1 MKLFFSFLLSICI
14 AGSVFA
20 QMSGYGSSHNDD
32 VELGANNTTGAHGIA
47 LGNAVKMRGYLST
60 IVHRGYAHSDKDK
73 NGFDGTLINA
83 DTDFLI
89 DFSPVTAE
97 IHLALGDT
105 KENSRSVLPPTDLLE
120 QAFGRYSFSNDL
132 HLTFGRQSTVLGF
145 DSDEP
150 TNRYT
155 ISRAYQSA
163 VLPSPHSGLITS
175 GKNYVD
181 GIRLN
186 YNNGSFGFVFG
197 LHDTY
202 FYNKNIDGNSS
213 VNSELNDGL
222 GIDLAASMMLFDGFE
237 ARIGLA
243 TEEVKYESAGNSGNL
258 ESDIDHQFNVAL
270 IWNPGPLTLAW
281 ELDTFHRSNDIN
293 GWNTMLL
300 GNYAFSDFLSAT
312 LRYAH
317 VDIEKERSDIYTL
330 AMLMAVSDHFDLNFE
345 YNRVEGEDLNQFAVQ
360 GIVSY

>member
-1 MKLFFSFLLSICI
+1 MKTIFSFLMSLFF
-14 AGSVFA
+14 AGSLFA
-20 QMSGYGSSHNDD
+20 QMSGYGSSHHDG
-32 VELGANNTTGAHGIA
+32 VALGANETTGAHGIA

-60 IVHRGYAHSDKDK
+60 IVHRGYAHSDTDK
-73 NGFDGTLINA
+73 NGYDGTLINA

-105 KENSRSVLPPTDLLE
+105 DGSGNAVVAPSDLLE
-120 QAFGRYSFSNDL
+120 QAFGRYSFSSDL
-132 HLTFGRQSTVLGF
+132 HLTFGRQVTVLGF

-155 ISRAYQSA
+155 ITRAYQTAASTDN
-163 VLPSPHSGLITS
+163 ITS

-186 YNNGSFGFVFG
+186 YNNGGFGFVFG
-197 LHDTY
+197 LYDTY
-202 FYNKNIDGNSS
+202 FNPTNNFDSNSS
-213 VNSELNDGL
+213 NPQAELNDGL
-222 GIDLAASMMLFDGFE
+222 GVDLAASMMLFDGFE
-237 ARIGLA
+237 ARLGFA
-243 TEEVKYESAGNSGNL
+243 TEETKYVDGNRSRP
-258 ESDIDHQFNVAL
+258 ESDVDHQFNVAL
-270 IWNPGPLTLAW
+270 IWNLSPLTLAW

-300 GNYAFSDFLSAT
+300 ANYAFSDFLSAT

-317 VDIEKERSDIYTL
+317 VDVEEERSDIFTL
-330 AMLMAVSDHFDLNFE
+330 AMLMAVNDHFDLNVE
-345 YNRVEGEDLNQFAVQ
+345 YNRVEGDDLNQFAVQ

>member
-1 MKLFFSFLLSICI
+1 
-14 AGSVFA
+14 
-20 QMSGYGSSHNDD
+20 MSGYGSSHNDG
-32 VELGANNTTGAHGIA
+32 VELGANHTTGAHGIA

-60 IVHRGYAHSDKDK
+60 IVHRGYVHSSLGADK
-73 NGFDGTLINA
+73 NGYDGTLINA

-105 KENSRSVLPPTDLLE
+105 DGSAVASPSALLE
-120 QAFGRYSFSNDL
+120 QAFGRYSFSSDL
-132 HLTFGRQSTVLGF
+132 HLTFGRQVTVLGF

-155 ISRAYQSA
+155 ITRAYQTA
-163 VLPSPHSGLITS
+163 VSTENITS

-186 YNNGSFGFVFG
+186 YNNGTFGFVFG

-202 FYNKNIDGNSS
+202 FNSA
-213 VNSELNDGL
+213 NNQNLGKDSELNDGL
-222 GIDLAASMMLFDGFE
+222 GVDLAASILLFDGFE
-237 ARIGLA
+237 ARLGVA
-243 TEEVKYESAGNSGNL
+243 FEEVKREDGSSNPITQL
-258 ESDIDHQFNVAL
+258 ESDTDHQFNTAL
-270 IWNPGPLTLAW
+270 IWKPGPLTLAW

-300 GNYAFSDFLSAT
+300 ANYAFSDFLSAT

-317 VDIEKERSDIYTL
+317 VDVEEERSDIYTL
-330 AMLMAVSDHFDLNFE
+330 AMLMAVNDHFDLNFE
-345 YNRVEGEDLNQFAVQ
+345 YNRVEGDDLNQFAVQ

>member
-1 MKLFFSFLLSICI
+1 MKLFFSFLLSICV

-20 QMSGYGSSHNDD
+20 QMSGYGSSHNDG
-32 VELGANNTTGAHGIA
+32 VELGANHTTGAHGIA

-60 IVHRGYAHSDKDK
+60 IVHRGYAHSGVDDDK
-73 NGFDGTLINA
+73 NGYDGTSITA

-97 IHLALGDT
+97 IHLALGDGDL
-105 KENSRSVLPPTDLLE
+105 NPSTDLLE

-132 HLTFGRQSTVLGF
+132 HLTFGRQVTVLGF
-145 DSDEP
+145 DSDEL
-150 TNRYT
+150 TNRYAIT
-155 ISRAYQSA
+155 RAYESTGA
-163 VLPSPHSGLITS
+163 SNLTS

-186 YNNGSFGFVFG
+186 YNNGGFGFVFG
-197 LHDTY
+197 LYDTY
-202 FYNKNIDGNSS
+202 FNPTNNFDSNSS
-213 VNSELNDGL
+213 NPQAELNDGL
-222 GIDLAASMMLFDGFE
+222 GVDLAASMMLFDGFE
-237 ARIGLA
+237 ARIGVA
-243 TEEVKYESAGNSGNL
+243 FEEVKFSDHNSSRGL
-258 ESDIDHQFNVAL
+258 ESDTDHQFNLAL
-270 IWNPGPLTLAW
+270 IWKPGPLTLAW

-300 GNYAFSDFLSAT
+300 ANYAFSDFLSAT

-317 VDIEKERSDIYTL
+317 VDIEKDRTDIYTL

>member
-14 AGSVFA
+14 AGSIFA
-20 QMSGYGSSHNDD
+20 QMSGYGSSHNDGI
-32 VELGANNTTGAHGIA
+32 ELGANHTTGAHGIA

-60 IVHRGYAHSDKDK
+60 IVHRGYAHTENDK

-89 DFSPVTAE
+89 DFSPITAE
-97 IHLALGDT
+97 IHLSLGDT
-105 KENSRSVLPPTDLLE
+105 DENSRAVIPKSELLE
-120 QAFGRYSFSNDL
+120 QAFGRYSFSSDM
-132 HLTFGRQSTVLGF
+132 HLTFGRQATVLGF

-150 TNRYT
+150 TNRYAIT
-155 ISRAYQSA
+155 RAYQSA
-163 VLPSPHSGLITS
+163 VLGAYQKYITS

-181 GIRLN
+181 GIRFN
-186 YNNGSFGFVFG
+186 YNNGSLGFVFG

-202 FYNKNIDGNSS
+202 FNSGNNDGNSS
-213 VNSELNDGL
+213 HNTELNDGL
-222 GIDLAASMMLFDGFE
+222 AVDLAASIMLFDGFE
-237 ARIGLA
+237 ARLGFA
-243 TEEVKYESAGNSGNL
+243 TEEVKYENHAASGIL

-300 GNYAFSDFLSAT
+300 ANYAFSDFLSAT
-312 LRYAH
+312 IRYAH